1 MLSVSKQPRPKH
13 GQIIKDPGFSKD
25 SKPVIKIKAVK
36 VTKKGGK
43 KKTKKQKHPRS
54 KRKSKKAGRQVLPAD
69 NNIEEASEVELSD
82 SDDDSVD
89 RIPQSQLTSFS
100 LIIRGNANDV
110 EELRRR
116 LEEGI
121 IDVNQQDDTG
131 ETLLFRA
138 MMQSRV
144 DIMRMLLD
152 EFDADFTYD
161 FDGGDILEHSVEN
174 ENNIRNSALVFL
186 DDRARPLGRS
196 WLTEQQRTRMMEQP
210 HSFTHGRNVSGGS
223 KKRRKTHKKSRKTKR
238 HKTTKRRKRKA
249 GSHSMIGRMTKPMKR
264 AMGYYGKEP
273 QHDYSKDPRSF
284 V

>member
-1 MLSVSKQPRPKH
+1 MLSVTKQPRPKH
-13 GQIIKDPGFSKD
+13 AQLIKNPGFSKD
-25 SKPVIKIKAVK
+25 SKAVVKIKAEK

-43 KKTKKQKHPRS
+43 KKVKTQKRTRS
-54 KRKSKKAGRQVLPAD
+54 KRKGKKAGRQGFPSD
-69 NNIEEASEVELSD
+69 NNIEQAPEVELSD

-89 RIPQSQLTSFS
+89 RIPQSQLTPFS

-121 IDVNQQDDTG
+121 IDVNEQDDMG
-131 ETLLFRA
+131 ESLLFRA
-138 MMQSRV
+138 MLQSRV

-152 EFDADFTYD
+152 EFDADFNYT
-161 FDGGDILEHSVEN
+161 FNGGDILEHSVDN
-174 ENNIRNSALVFL
+174 ENSIRNSALVFL

-196 WLTEQQRTRMMEQP
+196 WLTEQQRTHMMEQP

-238 HKTTKRRKRKA
+238 RKTIKRRKNR
-249 GSHSMIGRMTKPMKR
+249 I
-264 AMGYYGKEP
+264 
-273 QHDYSKDPRSF
+273 
-284 V
+284 